1 MSEAEDRFLQNTDDG
16 AFIYVSNPEL
26 YKRIC
31 GYMGS
36 YAREYHAKEMER
48 KLGKTPLKD
57 FYTLAEWLHNNYEEI
72 ALNNGWKT
80 QSDCQVPF
88 DELPNENKETML
100 ELTLRLLTHLK
111 EQKQ

>member
-1 MSEAEDRFLQNTDDG
+1 MSAEEYLKEKFKDHPLTIKWLEQLPK
-16 AFIYVSNPEL
+16 IME
-26 YKRIC
+26 
-31 GYMGS
+31 S

-48 KLGKTPLKD
+48 KLKKTPFRD

-72 ALNNGWKT
+72 SLNNGWKT

-111 EQKQ
+111 EQKQDKR

>member
-48 KLGKTPLKD
+48 KLEEELDKVKLMTEYHVIQNPTKYD
-57 FYTLAEWLHNNYEEI
+57 YRDVENARKVINTTKWL
-72 ALNNGWKT
+72 LN
-80 QSDCQVPF
+80 
-88 DELPNENKETML
+88 
-100 ELTLRLLTHLK
+100 HLK
-111 EQKQ
+111 KEYNAKKQD